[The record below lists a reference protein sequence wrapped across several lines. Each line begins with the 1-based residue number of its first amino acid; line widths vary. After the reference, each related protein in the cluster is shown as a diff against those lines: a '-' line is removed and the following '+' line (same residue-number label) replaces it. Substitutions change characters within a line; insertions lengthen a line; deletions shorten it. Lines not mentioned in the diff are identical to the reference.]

1 MSNIRKIVLMGGIV
15 TFALG
20 AGLFLLQGQSRAS
33 AQPERLSSAFLDPV
47 APIPDSGPGPA
58 ARAILATRLS
68 NMGAPDVLRVAT
80 PLPTVAAGEETC
92 GLTATA
98 TPSDMA
104 TVLVTVV
111 APCLGSDRVVLHH
124 EGLEFSEVLD
134 TSGKLTVRVPVLN
147 ENVVILVRTRSKH
160 GGIAVARVPSLALY
174 DRFVLQWT
182 GADELRL
189 LSQGNEDD
197 ARNYLW
203 SASALAYSAATNQTP
218 VAAVIP
224 LGNPAGSAAKMA
236 SVYTVLSEQAT
247 RSKSMG
253 LIVEA
258 EVTADNCGRDISARS
273 LDLRRNS
280 RLRMRDIVLSM
291 PDCSAV
297 GERLVLG
304 DLTEDP
310 VVASR

>member
-1 MSNIRKIVLMGGIV
+1 MRKTVLMGGIV
-15 TFALG
+15 TCALG
-20 AGLFLLQGQSRAS
+20 AGLFFLQGQSRAS

-47 APIPDSGPGPA
+47 APILDSGSGPA
-58 ARAILATRLS
+58 TGAIFALPLS
-68 NMGAPDVLRVAT
+68 NTGSPDLPRVAA
-80 PLPTVAAGEETC
+80 PLPTVAAAEETC
-92 GLTATA
+92 SLTATA

-111 APCLGSDRVVLHH
+111 APCLGQDRVVLHH
-124 EGLEFSEVLD
+124 EGMEFSEVLD
-134 TSGKLTVRVPVLN
+134 RSGKLTVRVPVLN
-147 ENVVILVRTRSKH
+147 ENVVILVRTQSGH

-174 DRFVLQWT
+174 DRFVLKWM

-189 LSQGNEDD
+189 LSRRNEDD

-203 SASALAYSAATNQTP
+203 SASALPHGAAITQVP

-236 SVYTVLSEQAT
+236 SVYTVLSKQAT
-247 RSKSMG
+247 RSNGMG
-253 LIVEA
+253 LVVEA
-258 EVTADNCGRDISARS
+258 EVTADTCGRDISARS
-273 LDLRRNS
+273 LDLRRNT
-280 RLRMRDIVLSM
+280 RLRVREFVLSM

-304 DLTEDP
+304 DLTGDP
-310 VVASR
+310 VIASR

>member
-1 MSNIRKIVLMGGIV
+1 MGGIV
-15 TFALG
+15 TCALG

-47 APIPDSGPGPA
+47 APILDSGPGPA
-58 ARAILATRLS
+58 AGVIF
-68 NMGAPDVLRVAT
+68 APPLPNTGSPDLRRVAA
-80 PLPTVAAGEETC
+80 PLPTVAADEETC
-92 GLTATA
+92 SLTATA

-104 TVLVTVV
+104 TVLLTVV
-111 APCLGSDRVVLHH
+111 APCLGQDRVVLHH
-124 EGLEFSEVLD
+124 EGMEFSQVLD

-147 ENVVILVRTRSKH
+147 ENVVILVRTRSGL

-182 GADELRL
+182 GGDELRL
-189 LSQGNEDD
+189 LSRGNEDD

-203 SASALAYSAATNQTP
+203 SASALPYGAAITQAP
-218 VAAVIP
+218 VAAMIP

-236 SVYTVLSEQAT
+236 SVYTVLSKQAT
-247 RSKSMG
+247 RSKGMG
-253 LIVEA
+253 LAVEA
-258 EVTADNCGRDISARS
+258 EVTVDNCGRDISARS
-273 LDLRRNS
+273 LELGRDT
-280 RLRMRDIVLSM
+280 RLRMHDIVLSM

-304 DLTEDP
+304 DLTEEP
-310 VVASR
+310 VIASR